1 QLIKIA
7 SLDNDTEV
15 QAPKSLKDSPKIIG
29 TPTEASL
36 TILTEKSGIDFVAL
50 KKKMPRIH
58 EVHFDSRRQ
67 RMSTIHQL
75 ADNKRVIFTKGALDF
90 VLQVTDRILD
100 NGKVRSITENDK
112 KEILDAN
119 RKYASDGLRSLAFAY
134 RESDDKFDPKKYKIE
149 NTETHLIFVGLA
161 SMSDPPRPQVYQAVK
176 KAHSAGIKIIMVT
189 GDSELTAK
197 SVAMKI
203 GLVSKK
209 VQVVTGERLS
219 RMHTD
224 QLKKALSG
232 EIIFARVA
240 PEQKYQIVTTLQS
253 MGHIVASTGDGV
265 NDAPALKQANIGVA
279 MGVSGTDVAKDAAD
293 MILT

>member
-1 QLIKIA
+1 RE
-7 SLDNDTEV
+7 T
-15 QAPKSLKDSPKIIG
+15 
-29 TPTEASL
+29 
-36 TILTEKSGIDFVAL
+36 
-50 KKKMPRIH
+50 
-58 EVHFDSRRQ
+58 
-67 RMSTIHQL
+67 
-75 ADNKRVIFTKGALDF
+75 DNKV
-90 VLQVTDRILD
+90 
-100 NGKVRSITENDK
+100 
-112 KEILDAN
+112 
-119 RKYASDGLRSLAFAY
+119 
-134 RESDDKFDPKKYKIE
+134 DPKEYKID
-149 NTETHLIFVGLA
+149 NTEEHLIFVGLA

-219 RMHTD
+219 RMNTD

-293 MILT
+293 MILTDDNFASIVSAIEEGR